1 VRTWGVVRKGAALG
15 KFDRYMLSQ
24 LMIIFGF
31 SSVVLVL
38 IYWVNRA
45 VRLFDWLIASGQSA
59 SVFLEFTALTL
70 PNVIRVVL
78 PISAFAATVYTTNR
92 LTSES
97 ELVVVQATGF
107 GPFRMARPVLVFA
120 LIVALFTTLLVN
132 FAVPASFA
140 RLADRQVEIAE
151 NVTAQLLTE
160 GQFIHPDDGITLFIR
175 KITGRGELEEI
186 YLRDARNPEQSVT
199 YTAAR
204 ALLVRT
210 EEGPRLVMY
219 NGIAQTL
226 ILPERQLT
234 VTRFDELSRDISALI
249 APDASGDQTRSLKE
263 LPTLEL
269 LRADDTLAAEVGATV
284 PQLRIEGHERIAQ
297 PLMTIV
303 VPLIGFSTLLL
314 GGFSRFGIKQQIF
327 LSIGLMI
334 SLYLMDNAIDG
345 VVLRGVDL
353 WPLLYAPP
361 AVGAVLAALILWI
374 AGNPQMFRRRRV
386 RVAA

>member
-1 VRTWGVVRKGAALG
+1 MG

-97 ELVVVQATGF
+97 ELVVVQSTGF

-120 LIVALFTTLLVN
+120 LIVAVLTAFLVN
-132 FAVPASFA
+132 LAVPASFA

-151 NVTAQLLTE
+151 NVTAQLLRE

-175 KITGRGELEEI
+175 EITGRGELEEI
-186 YLRDARNPEQSVT
+186 YLRDARDAEQTVT

-210 EEGPRLVMY
+210 DEGPRLVMY

-226 ILPERQLT
+226 LLPERRLT

-249 APDASGDQTRSLKE
+249 AQDTGGDQARSLKE
-263 LPTLEL
+263 LPTLDL
-269 LRADDTLAAEVGATV
+269 LRADQALAEEVQATL
-284 PQLRIEGHERIAQ
+284 PQLQIEGHERIAQ
-297 PLMTIV
+297 PLMTVAI
-303 VPLIGFSTLLL
+303 PLLGFSALLL
-314 GGFSRFGIKQQIF
+314 GGFSRFGIKQQMF
-327 LSIGLMI
+327 LSIALMI

-345 VVLRGVDL
+345 VVLRGDGL
-353 WPLLYAPP
+353 WPLLYTPP
-361 AVGAVLAALILWI
+361 ILGALVACAILWI
-374 AGNPQMFRRRRV
+374 AGNPQWFRRRRG
-386 RVAA
+386 APA

>member
-1 VRTWGVVRKGAALG
+1 
-15 KFDRYMLSQ
+15 MLSQ
-24 LMIIFGF
+24 LMMIFGF

-120 LIVALFTTLLVN
+120 LIVALFTALLVN
-132 FAVPASFA
+132 FAVPASYA

-210 EEGPRLVMY
+210 EAGPRLVMY

-226 ILPERQLT
+226 LLPERQLT

-249 APDASGDQTRSLKE
+249 APDASGDDTRSLRE
-263 LPTLEL
+263 LQTLEL
-269 LRADDTLAAEVGATV
+269 ITGGEDLAAEVGATV

-297 PLMTIV
+297 PLMTVAI
-303 VPLIGFSTLLL
+303 PLMGFSALLL
-314 GGFSRFGIKQQIF
+314 GGFSRFGIKQQVF

-334 SLYLMDNAIDG
+334 SLYLMDNAVEG
-345 VVLRGVDL
+345 VVLRGEEL
-353 WPLLYAPP
+353 WPLLYTPP
-361 AVGAVLAALILWI
+361 LVGAVVAVLILWI
-374 AGNPQMFRRRRV
+374 AGNPQVFRRRRE
-386 RVAA
+386 VAG